1 MNFEVEQQDG
11 YIVIQSKVDK
21 LDASNASE
29 LKSIVLAENKNNV
42 NNMIIY
48 LLDTSYCDSSGLSAI
63 LTANRMCKGSGGQ
76 MVLAALQPNVQ
87 KMIEIAQLH
96 RVLAI
101 ETNLPDAISLLKDG
115 QAE

>member
-63 LTANRMCKGSGGQ
+63 LTANRMCKG
-76 MVLAALQPNVQ
+76 
-87 KMIEIAQLH
+87 
-96 RVLAI
+96 
-101 ETNLPDAISLLKDG
+101 
-115 QAE
+115 

>member
-1 MNFEVEQQDG
+1 MNFEVELQDG

-29 LKSIVLAENKNNV
+29 LKSIVLKENKNNV

-63 LTANRMCKGSGGQ
+63 LTANRVCKSSGGQ
-76 MVLAALQPNVQ
+76 MILAGLQPNVQ

-96 RVLAI
+96 RVLPI
-101 ETNLPDAISLLKDG
+101 EQNLPDAIALMKDT
-115 QAE
+115 QED